1 MMKIRV
7 NINLDCVDEV
17 VSKDDEYDQD
27 FFFFFWLMY
36 HVLLLL
42 SLAN

>member
-17 VSKDDEYDQD
+17 VSKDDEYDQE
-27 FFFFFWLMY
+27 FFFFFLTY
-36 HVLLLL
+36 V
-42 SLAN
+42 SCIITFEFS